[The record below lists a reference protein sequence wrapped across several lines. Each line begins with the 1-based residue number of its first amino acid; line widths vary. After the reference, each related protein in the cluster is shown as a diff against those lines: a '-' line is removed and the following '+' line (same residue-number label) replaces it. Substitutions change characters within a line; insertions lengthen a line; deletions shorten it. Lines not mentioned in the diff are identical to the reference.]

1 MITRKQIEK
10 TWGTPEQW
18 KELCISIVDEFSD
31 LIKRSNLEEVDGWI
45 AKPDACG
52 KPTFQR
58 SGKTILVS
66 IYSEQIE
73 KQKTKFLQDLAAKG
87 RALHKAETD
96 LKTANERIA
105 ELLRNK
111 MV

>member
-1 MITRKQIEK
+1 MITKEQIEK
-10 TWGTPEQW
+10 FWGTPEQW
-18 KELCISIVDEFSD
+18 KELCISIVD
-31 LIKRSNLEEVDGWI
+31 GWV
-45 AKPDACG
+45 AKPDSCG
-52 KPTFQR
+52 KPTLQL

-66 IYSEQIE
+66 IHSEQIE
-73 KQKTKFLQDLAAKG
+73 KQKTKFLQDLAAHG

-111 MV
+111 NA